1 MIEMNREWVVLKLDL
16 KNAFNKNAR
25 AAVIEILSSEPT
37 LKHLAW
43 FAATVL
49 APYSGLE
56 TRGKRWGGDWGGRDT
71 GGPRAS
77 VLLLCGYP
85 SSCLKVG

>member
-1 MIEMNREWVVLKLDL
+1 MAVRSMIELKREWVVLKLDL
-16 KNAFNKNAR
+16 FNAFNENAR
-25 AAVIEILSSEPT
+25 AAVIEALEDEPT

-56 TRGKRWGGDWGGRDT
+56 TGGR
-71 GGPRAS
+71 RCR
-77 VLLLCGYP
+77 VKECQV
-85 SSCLKVG
+85 SSSL